1 MLHKMY
7 AADFNYHCP
16 SKKGEDISEI
26 SVEGRSF
33 MALKEKE
40 CSKEGKH
47 YKLPLP
53 LRVPDEMFP
62 NNEARFKQA

>member
-16 SKKGEDISEI
+16 SKKGEDISEV
-26 SVEGRSF
+26 SVEDRSF

-40 CSKEGKH
+40 CSKEEKH
-47 YKLPLP
+47 
-53 LRVPDEMFP
+53 
-62 NNEARFKQA
+62 